1 MSDNR
6 KAHERAMHVDH
17 PMVDDPTGSTL
28 FTTDGEDPGKQH
40 VIDRSLAAHH
50 TLAALPG
57 MRFATGKTILIVVHP
72 GFELL
77 DVVGPLHFLT
87 ATGATVHPATTGP
100 AGEPVH
106 SGSRVALVPTITLDE
121 AQRDLTVLLIPGGD
135 TGILLRDARAMAAI
149 QRLGQDTRFITS
161 VCSGSI
167 ALAAAGLL
175 HGRRATSHWSV
186 RHLLRGYGAIDVDER
201 VVQDG
206 NRLTA
211 AGVTAGMDLAI
222 RLVAQ
227 LCGDDY
233 ARFVELGAEYD
244 PQPPFGTGTPD
255 KAGPALTDLSRDF
268 LAPLEAE
275 LRNPAVSVATL
286 TGVLSP
292 DYLSCGRGA
301 VSTSWAHDLE
311 R

>member
-1 MSDNR
+1 MSDDNK
-6 KAHERAMHVDH
+6 KAHDRAMHIEH
-17 PMVDDPTGSTL
+17 PMADDPTGSTL
-28 FTTDGEDPGKQH
+28 FTTDGDDPGKQRA
-40 VIDRSLAAHH
+40 IDRSIAAHH
-50 TLAALPG
+50 ALAALPG
-57 MRFATGKTILIVVHP
+57 IRFATGETILIVVHP

-77 DVVGPLHFLT
+77 DVVGPLHFLA
-87 ATGATVHPATTGP
+87 ATGATVHLATTGP
-100 AGEPVH
+100 AEQPVH
-106 SGSRVALVPTITLDE
+106 SGSGVALVPTITLDE
-121 AQRDLTVLLIPGGD
+121 AQPGPAVLLIPGGD

-149 QRLGQDTRFITS
+149 RRLGQDTRYVTS

-186 RHLLRGYGAIDVDER
+186 RHLLPGYGAVEVDER

-244 PQPPFGTGTPD
+244 PQPPFGTGTPE
-255 KAGPALTDLSRDF
+255 KAGPALTALSRDF

-275 LRNPAVSVATL
+275 LRNRGNQTAQPAAT
-286 TGVLSP
+286 
-292 DYLSCGRGA
+292 
-301 VSTSWAHDLE
+301 
-311 R
+311 